1 MVITDNMFG
10 NSRQKHHY
18 QNIFTFFV
26 SWKAFNFDSFS
37 REFFNFIEFP
47 HTKWDKVLTLEARNI
62 RTKKAFDQLA
72 FHEDDLALIPII
84 KMATMV

>member
-1 MVITDNMFG
+1 MTIYSVLLAETPLPKYF
-10 NSRQKHHY
+10 H
-18 QNIFTFFV
+18 FFV